1 MRPRRRTVGN
11 GGMWKRLIAALIGV
25 AGGVLLA
32 GAYFGALYAGVHI
45 KPDVVVAVAAACV
58 FAGAVAVFAL
68 VAMDRPAFRSA
79 KAALLL
85 NERPATEYIFYFK
98 GADILQVSA
107 KPDMAVGEMLVRFG
121 EAFKAPPDK
130 MTKPIV
136 VTLKGSSKKP
146 FATMTLQQLFAMLKP
161 YNLEHVLLMN
171 EKDEFIGYIPGK
183 RAVKEFTAEKAMDA
197 IDKYI
202 IKVLSKPEECA
213 VLRDIGGATR
223 EDTVAENDTAFQ
235 AQAKLWANEKVQG
248 LILHKHLKPVGFISK
263 VDVLRINA
271 GLL

>member
-1 MRPRRRTVGN
+1 
-11 GGMWKRLIAALIGV
+11 
-25 AGGVLLA
+25 
-32 GAYFGALYAGVHI
+32 
-45 KPDVVVAVAAACV
+45 
-58 FAGAVAVFAL
+58 VFAL

-183 RAVKEFTAEKAMDA
+183 RAAKEFTGDKAMEN
-197 IDKYI
+197 IDKFI
-202 IKVLSKPEECA
+202 VKIFANPADCTI
-213 VLRDIGGATR
+213 LRDVGGATR
-223 EDTVAENDTAFQ
+223 DDTIAETETAMS
-235 AQAKLWANEKVQG
+235 AQAKLWTNEKIQG
-248 LILHKHLKPVGFISK
+248 LVIHRQLKPVGFISK
-263 VDVLRINA
+263 VDVLRLNV